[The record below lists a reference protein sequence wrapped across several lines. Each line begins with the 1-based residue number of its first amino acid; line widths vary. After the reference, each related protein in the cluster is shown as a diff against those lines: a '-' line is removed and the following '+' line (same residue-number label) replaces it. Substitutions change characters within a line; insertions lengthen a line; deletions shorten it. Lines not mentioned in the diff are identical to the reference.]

1 MKLLAFCPGGA
12 GHAGQLLVEAE
23 VVLKGDRRVG
33 HAFAL
38 DLHAFLGLDGLV
50 QTIRPAAP
58 VHKASGELID
68 DDHLAVLNDVLL
80 VEVIEGMRLESGV
93 DEARE
98 AEVFRVVQVLDANRL
113 FNLRSAF
120 VRERDALVLDVDDV
134 VYLLLEPGHDAGEGA
149 VDLLGLLGRAADDE
163 RRARLVDQDRV
174 DLVDN
179 GIRMRRVFALH
190 RLRQVLDH
198 VVAQVVEAELV
209 IGAVRDIGAISLAT
223 RGGPKV
229 AEARVLEVRGRVV
242 YVRGVVLEDAD

>member
-1 MKLLAFCPGGA
+1 M
-12 GHAGQLLVEAE
+12 
-23 VVLKGDRRVG
+23 
-33 HAFAL
+33 
-38 DLHAFLGLDGLV
+38 
-50 QTIRPAAP
+50 
-58 VHKASGELID
+58 
-68 DDHLAVLNDVLL
+68 
-80 VEVIEGMRLESGV
+80 
-93 DEARE
+93 
-98 AEVFRVVQVLDANRL
+98 
-113 FNLRSAF
+113 
-120 VRERDALVLDVDDV
+120 LDVDDV

-223 RGGPKV
+223 GGGPKV

-242 YVRGVVLEDAD
+242 YIGGIVLKDADREAEAVEDRPHPLRVALGKVVVYGDEVSALAGESVEIKRKRGDKRLSFTGLHLGDLAFVKDDPAQDLHVEVAQADAALRDLPDGRERFRQDVVERLAGGQSFAKLR